1 MNYRKLGNTEIF
13 VSELA
18 LGSWLTYGETTTT
31 LQAKACLSAAL
42 DVGINFIDTANMY
55 AGGDAE
61 RFIGESLRGR
71 PRDSYVLATKLYF
84 DMPDGGSGL
93 SRSQII
99 KQLDDSLTRLE
110 TDYVDL
116 YQCHRFDFDTP
127 LEETMGALTEV
138 VAAGKVRHIGFSE
151 WPAEQIAQA
160 VALTGFE
167 KFVSSQP
174 QYSLLWRQPE
184 IEIMPLCAANDI
196 TQIVW
201 SPLAQGLLTGKY
213 KAGSPPPADSRAANE
228 EIGGYMGHWMQPA
241 MLDIVDALR
250 PVVAQAQ
257 CTMAQFALAWI
268 LSNPNVTSA
277 IVGATKP
284 EQLIDSAVAS
294 GLKIDPDLFRQA
306 EKITASVAQHG

>member
-1 MNYRKLGNTEIF
+1 MKYRNLGNTELS

-18 LGSWLTYGETTTT
+18 LGSWLTYGETTGREEAT
-31 LQAKACLSAAL
+31 ACLHAAF

-55 AGGDAE
+55 AGGGAE
-61 RFIGESLRGR
+61 RFIGETVRGR

-84 DMPDGGSGL
+84 EMPDGDSGL
-93 SRSQII
+93 SRNQIL

-116 YQCHRFDFDTP
+116 YQCHRYDFDTP
-127 LEETMGALTEV
+127 LEETMAALSDV
-138 VAAGKVRHIGFSE
+138 VQAGKVRHIGFSE
-151 WPAEQIAQA
+151 WPAEQIAE
-160 VALTGFE
+160 ALALSGFE

-184 IEIMPLCAANDI
+184 AEVIPLCAANDI

-213 KAGSPPPADSRAANE
+213 KPGAAPPADSRAANE
-228 EIGGYMGHWMQPA
+228 EIGGYMGHWLQPEMIDA
-241 MLDIVDALR
+241 VDALR
-250 PVVAQAQ
+250 PIVEQAE
-257 CTMAQFALAWI
+257 CTMGQFALAWI

-277 IVGATKP
+277 IVGASKP
-284 EQLIDSAVAS
+284 EQLIDSAKAS
-294 GLKIDPDLFRQA
+294 GLAIDPALFAEA
-306 EKITASVAQHG
+306 EKITAVVAQR